1 MVQIHTSLLPSAA
14 TGAQK
19 IMNRNSLQA
28 SLTSYGLNILN
39 IACIFLIVKIINIV
53 RHAENAEND

>member
-1 MVQIHTSLLPSAA
+1 M

-28 SLTSYGLNILN
+28 SPTSYCLNILN
-39 IACIFLIVKIINIV
+39 VTYIFLIVKVINIV
-53 RHAENAEND
+53 RHLENAEKD